1 MPPEENKTQIP
12 LEPTDQVDPASNGTG
27 TPQQDSTQAESA
39 VVETPAL
46 VEQPVKPEPVESPID
61 TIAEPVSAEQAKEE
75 TPTIEPPVEPTTTNP
90 ASPEERPLSAPLPE
104 DSPPTPQSP
113 APTQTEPVQASP
125 QPQIKTIEK
134 IVYKTD
140 PNIVQKLL
148 IKARAKIQERKRKKL
163 DKIMTLFEAKPQIT
177 NKDIQKLLRA
187 SRVSAFRYFNILEK
201 QNRIKQVGNTG
212 KSVFYTKI

>member
-1 MPPEENKTQIP
+1 MPPEENKTQDI
-12 LEPTDQVDPASNGTG
+12 S
-27 TPQQDSTQAESA
+27 QQDTIKEESVVAENSTLIKQPTESAEFAPIIEQEEVTPPSA
-39 VVETPAL
+39 VVEPPT
-46 VEQPVKPEPVESPID
+46 ETTQPEPTPIIPPL
-61 TIAEPVSAEQAKEE
+61 TSAQAEPIQE
-75 TPTIEPPVEPTTTNP
+75 TPQPKIQ
-90 ASPEERPLSAPLPE
+90 ER
-104 DSPPTPQSP
+104 
-113 APTQTEPVQASP
+113 
-125 QPQIKTIEK
+125 II
-134 IVYKTD
+134 YKTD

-177 NKDIQKLLRA
+177 NKDIQKLLRI